1 MSGGVF
7 NFRDRIGG
15 EERRARKIARGRER
29 YDMDHILAST
39 SDDAIAAEKGR
50 LFAAQCIAHNP
61 EQRKHVED
69 TLGVEFCRRRW
80 PEAYQPRSF
89 FKRLVD
95 RLTFRTE

>member
-1 MSGGVF
+1 VIESVTKK
-7 NFRDRIGG
+7 G
-15 EERRARKIARGRER
+15 ERKDHQSIAAFWPDAAKS

-69 TLGVEFCRRRW
+69 ALGVEFCRRRW
-80 PEAYQPRSF
+80 PEAYRPRPF
-89 FKRLVD
+89 FKRFVD